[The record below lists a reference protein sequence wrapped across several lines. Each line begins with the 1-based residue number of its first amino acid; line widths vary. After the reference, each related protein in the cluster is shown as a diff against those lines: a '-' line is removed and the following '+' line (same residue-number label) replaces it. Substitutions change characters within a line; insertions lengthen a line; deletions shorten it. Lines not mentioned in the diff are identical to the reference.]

1 MRGPVIGKTMLH
13 GYAGSYA
20 RQPDMVVDTHP
31 LEGDEGL
38 RFGDAVVYGTSGAVK
53 PLGAEGTAEAFLGV
67 AVKEIK
73 STTDYLNQNEGRYQ
87 PDEAVPVMKRGC
99 VNVICQSGTPKPGGK
114 VYIRTKANPAKPNAV
129 VGGFEAA
136 EDQGDTVTY
145 TELLTNVQWKG
156 TSDANGV
163 AELCI
168 LTRNNA

>member
-20 RQPDMVVDTHP
+20 RQPDMVADTHP
-31 LEGDEGL
+31 LEGEEAL
-38 RFGDAVVYGTSGAVK
+38 RFGDAVIYGTAGAVR
-53 PLGAEGTAEAFLGV
+53 PFGAEGTADTFLGV

-73 STTDYLNQNEGRYQ
+73 STTDFLNQNEGKYQ
-87 PDEAVPVMKRGC
+87 PGEAVPVMKRGC
-99 VNVICQSGTPKPGGK
+99 VNVICQSGIPGPGGK
-114 VYIRTKANPAKPNAV
+114 VYIRIKANPAKPNAV

-136 EDQGDTVTY
+136 DDTAGGDTYMV
-145 TELLTNVQWKG
+145 LLTNVQWKG

-168 LTRNNA
+168 LTRNQA